1 MSFGGR
7 ALAGAAR
14 KKRSL
19 DLWEGRGG
27 NKWRGK
33 SRGDEGGR
41 KGGRD
46 GREREKRKIKLC
58 IHRSFQKSAITHLCT
73 NPAERTIE

>member
-46 GREREKRKIKLC
+46 GRERKKGR
-58 IHRSFQKSAITHLCT
+58 
-73 NPAERTIE
+73 